1 MESKTNQA
9 IDIAIKLAV
18 LALITAWCFQILKPF
33 LFPILWGIILAIALE
48 PVYNWIVRKTKG
60 RIKLAA
66 TVITL
71 VLVGLIL
78 IPSIAIFESAVNGL
92 RELRD
97 LYHSGSLAIPAANE
111 SVQNWPLIGDS
122 TYEIWNQASTNI
134 ESLISKYEDQIVQA
148 GRYIFQSLVGTG
160 TTIIQLILS
169 IIIAGILLATPGTA
183 KASQAIFGKLA
194 GAAGHE
200 FIEVSRSTVQSVVK
214 GILGVAIIQSILIG
228 LGFFLAG
235 VPYAGLWAILVL
247 ILAVIQLPPS
257 LVIIPVIIYLFSAKS
272 GFSATAWSVYLILAG
287 ISDNI
292 LKPWLMGRG
301 AAVPMLIIFIG
312 SLGGFIAFGFI
323 GLFAGAIVLSIA
335 YKLVVHWIGIGK
347 VAPVKSNS

>member
-18 LALITAWCFQILKPF
+18 LALIISWCFQILRPF
-33 LFPILWGIILAIALE
+33 LFPILWGIILAIALD
-48 PVYNWIVRKTKG
+48 PVYQWFLRKTKG

-66 TVITL
+66 TFLTL

-78 IPSIAIFESAVNGL
+78 VPSIAIVESAVQGL
-92 RELRD
+92 REMRD
-97 LYHSGSLAIPAANE
+97 LYESGNLAIPEADE
-111 SVQNWPLIGDS
+111 SVREWQLIGDS
-122 TYEIWNQASTNI
+122 IYELWTQASTNLESFISNYEEQII
-134 ESLISKYEDQIVQA
+134 EA
-148 GRYIFQSLVGTG
+148 GKFIFQSLVGTG
-160 TTIIQLILS
+160 TTILQLILS
-169 IIIAGILLATPGTA
+169 IIIAGILLATPGTG
-183 KASQAIFGKLA
+183 KASEAIFGKLA
-194 GAAGHE
+194 GAAGNE
-200 FIEVSRSTVQSVVK
+200 FIDVSRRTVQSVVK

-235 VPYAGLWAILVL
+235 VPYAGIWAILVL

-272 GFSATAWSVYLILAG
+272 GFTATAWSIYLILAG
-287 ISDNI
+287 VSDNV

-301 AAVPMLIIFIG
+301 AVVPMLVIFLG

-335 YKLVVHWIGIGK
+335 YKLTIHWLGIGK
-347 VAPVKSNS
+347 APITD

>member
-18 LALITAWCFQILKPF
+18 LALIVAWCFQILRPF

-48 PVYNWIVRKTKG
+48 PIYNWFLRKTKG
-60 RIKLAA
+60 SIKLAA
-66 TVITL
+66 TFLTL
-71 VLVGLIL
+71 VLVGFIL
-78 IPSIAIFESAVNGL
+78 IPSIAIFDSAVHGL
-92 RELRD
+92 RELKE
-97 LYHSGSLAIPAANE
+97 LHESGELVIPAANE
-111 SVQNWPLIGDS
+111 SVKDWPLIGDS
-122 TYEIWNQASTNI
+122 TYELWNQASTNL
-134 ESLISKYEDQIVQA
+134 ESFASKYEEQIIQA
-148 GRYIFQSLVGTG
+148 GKFIFQSLVGTG
-160 TTIIQLILS
+160 TTILQLILS
-169 IIIAGILLATPGTA
+169 IIIAGVLLATPGTG
-183 KASQAIFGKLA
+183 KASEAIFGKLA

-200 FIEVSRSTVQSVVK
+200 FIDVSRKTVQSVVK
-214 GILGVAIIQSILIG
+214 GILGVAIIQSILVG

-235 VPYAGLWAILVL
+235 VPYAGLWAVLVL

-272 GFSATAWSVYLILAG
+272 GFVAGAWSVYLILAG
-287 ISDNI
+287 ISDNV

-301 AAVPMLIIFIG
+301 AAVPMLVIFLG

-335 YKLVVHWIGIGK
+335 YKLAIHWLEISKEPTVI
-347 VAPVKSNS
+347 NS